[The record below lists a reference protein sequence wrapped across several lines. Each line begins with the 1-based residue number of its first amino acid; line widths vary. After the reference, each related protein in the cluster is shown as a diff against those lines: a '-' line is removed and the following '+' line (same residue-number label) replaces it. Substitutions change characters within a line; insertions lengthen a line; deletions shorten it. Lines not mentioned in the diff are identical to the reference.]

1 MQVYG
6 DMGGS
11 LRLGSW
17 KDGSN
22 VLHDS
27 TGPHVILLVF
37 VCICPALLTIQDS
50 MPVSGQVV
58 VPQGQCTWTMMA
70 VGLPQKGYMVHL
82 KPCESQTSPA
92 QRSPGC
98 HREEVRLVSGRE
110 ETVRTGP
117 ARGGFLEEIASFNA
131 GLWSEKDVD
140 DRGGHWV
147 YCDSMPGLHSS
158 ALVVEY
164 HFPTPSLVSW

>member
-1 MQVYG
+1 
-6 DMGGS
+6 
-11 LRLGSW
+11 
-17 KDGSN
+17 
-22 VLHDS
+22 
-27 TGPHVILLVF
+27 
-37 VCICPALLTIQDS
+37 
-50 MPVSGQVV
+50 
-58 VPQGQCTWTMMA
+58 MA

-110 ETVRTGP
+110 ETVRAGP

-131 GLWSEKDVD
+131 GLWSEKVMD